1 MEQTIPTKYYRIGVD
16 YVGGFGGGA
25 VPPQGSIEVPFAPK
39 DARAQWDVNITAWIE
54 PVQVEDEKIEQALLE
69 EEISLRDRVVA
80 LEKKIMEN
88 DSTEADAIQ
97 AIKEDAK

>member
-1 MEQTIPTKYYRIGVD
+1 MDQIIPTKYYRIGVD

-25 VPPQGSIEVPFAPK
+25 QPPVGAIEVPFAPK

-54 PVQVEDEKIEQALLE
+54 PVQIEDEKVAQALLE
-69 EEISLRDRVVA
+69 ESITLEDRIVA

-88 DSTEADAIQ
+88 NSTEADAIQ
-97 AIKEDAK
+97 AVKEGAK

>member
-1 MEQTIPTKYYRIGVD
+1 MDQLIPTKYYRIGVD

-25 VPPQGSIEVPFAPK
+25 QPPVGAIEVPFAPK

-54 PVQVEDEKIEQALLE
+54 PVKIEDEKIEQALLD
-69 EEISLRDRVVA
+69 EEISLTDRVVA

-97 AIKEDAK
+97 VIKEGAK